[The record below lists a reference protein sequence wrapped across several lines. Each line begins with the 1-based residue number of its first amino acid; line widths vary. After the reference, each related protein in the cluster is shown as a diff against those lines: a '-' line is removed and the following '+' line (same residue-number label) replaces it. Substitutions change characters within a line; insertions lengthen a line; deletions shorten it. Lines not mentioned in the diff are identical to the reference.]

1 MMCIYI
7 YQRFKRLQTYNPN
20 GSILHKR
27 RFNTT
32 CYYKGIYVYNMLE
45 KKGTHQAS
53 KKIQTAAQ
61 HTGNRQHALLNLR
74 REKEKE

>member
-1 MMCIYI
+1 MYIYI
-7 YQRFKRLQTYNPN
+7 SEVLALTNIQPN
-20 GSILHKR
+20 GSILYKR
-27 RFNTT
+27 KFNTT
-32 CYYKGIYVYNMLE
+32 CYYKGIYVYNMFE

-74 REKEKE
+74 RGKRE